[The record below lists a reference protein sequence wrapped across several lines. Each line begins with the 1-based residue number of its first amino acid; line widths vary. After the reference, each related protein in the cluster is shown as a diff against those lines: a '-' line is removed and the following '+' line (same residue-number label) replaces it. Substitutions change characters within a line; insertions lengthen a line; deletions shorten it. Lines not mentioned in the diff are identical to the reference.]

1 MSSTPPTHA
10 LWRPGVG
17 LSLWFTDPSG
27 AVTSEPGDDLP
38 APVAGLVDGRSLRRT
53 VAIRIGEA
61 TVHAGTLTL
70 GPAAAVALLDDP
82 DLGDSPGGELVFYRH
97 VTQAVRRF
105 VTSGAVAPSVAWVGG
120 SWSVRWIPVPTTRWR
135 TWLSQACAA
144 APQVVVDNGGA
155 EAVDDFCREIV
166 DLTCRERCRDIP
178 AGAVR
183 SPFVRSLLLDAESAI
198 ASDRAS
204 AASRMW
210 QDWSDTVRE
219 GESSLVLRLHEPTAP
234 ADPDLVEMDAEYW
247 RLQVCRRT
255 ADGDE
260 PLEIRRLSP
269 LELDEITTELAGAV
283 RVFEP
288 LARAGHDD
296 HTLDFLLDTE
306 TVGALLDHGA
316 TALGDSGIGVLLPRT
331 IAVATPTLSLRGVAP
346 GATVQRSV
354 MAGLAEIRDFQW
366 QLALGD
372 TVLDEGE
379 LRSLAE
385 QKGSL
390 VRVRGVWV
398 RADGASLRRAAE
410 FITTQQALAA
420 SGHPPDMGELFGL
433 VTGSGGPGIPVSSVS
448 GLSWLDDIAD
458 QGAVRPD
465 PRPVPDTLVAD
476 LRPYQHRGVEWLAH
490 LSDLGIGAVLADD
503 MGLGKTIQVIALLCG
518 EREDRADDGP
528 GPTLIVC
535 PMSVVGNWER
545 EIARFAPHL
554 RVLVHHGPGR
564 TRAARFAAAVATAD
578 VVVTTYAITVRDKE
592 SLATVDWERVVV
604 DEAQHVKNVSTA
616 AARAVRAVRAR
627 HRVALTGTPVE
638 NRLEDLR
645 AVVDLVNPGL
655 LGSPSAFK
663 ARFAEAIE
671 RERDPEAVRR
681 LAAITQPFILRRVKT
696 DPAVVA
702 DLPAKTELTV
712 RANLTVEQAA
722 LYRAVTDDLM
732 AALGK
737 VESDATHEGHRVRTV
752 LAALT
757 RLKQVCNHP
766 AHFLGD
772 GSPLLRRNA
781 HRSGKLELLAD
792 IVDTIVADGER
803 ALLFTQ
809 FTAFG
814 EMLAPW
820 LAARLDTPIPFLH
833 GGVGRTARDGMVEQF
848 SADDGPPLMIASL
861 KAGGTGLNLTA
872 ANHVLHV
879 DRWWNPAVE
888 DQATDRAH
896 RIGQQREVE
905 VRTFVCIGTIE
916 ERIDAMI
923 RDKRTLSDLTV
934 TSGEHW
940 LADIGDDEL
949 HDLIRLR
956 DEAVGE

>member
-1 MSSTPPTHA
+1 M
-10 LWRPGVG
+10 
-17 LSLWFTDPSG
+17 SLWFTDPSG
-27 AVTSEPGDDLP
+27 APTSEPGDDLP
-38 APVAGLVDGRSLRRT
+38 TPVATLVTGRTLRRT
-53 VAIRIGEA
+53 IGIRLGEA
-61 TVHAGTLTL
+61 TVHAGTVTL
-70 GPAAAVALLDDP
+70 GPAATVALLDD
-82 DLGDSPGGELVFYRH
+82 DLGVAPGGELQFYRH

-105 VTSGAVAPSVAWVGG
+105 VTSGAVAPTVAWAGG
-120 SWSVRWIPVPTTRWR
+120 AWSVRWIPVPTTRWR
-135 TWLSQACAA
+135 TWVSQACGA
-144 APQVVVDNGGA
+144 APQVIVDNGGA
-155 EAVDDFCREIV
+155 EAVEDFCREVV

-183 SPFVRSLLLDAESAI
+183 SPFVRSLLPDAESAI
-198 ASDRAS
+198 ASDRAGG
-204 AASRMW
+204 AARAW
-210 QDWSDTVRE
+210 QDWSDAVRE
-219 GESSLVLRLHEPTAP
+219 GESALVLRLHEPA
-234 ADPDLVEMDAEYW
+234 ASDDPEAQHW

-255 ADGDE
+255 PEGDE

-269 LELDEITTELAGAV
+269 LELDEITTELAAAV

-296 HTLDFLLDTE
+296 LTLDFLLDTE

-316 TALGDSGIGVLLPRT
+316 TALGDSGVGVLLPRT
-331 IAVATPTLSLRGVAP
+331 IAVATPSLSLRGAAP
-346 GATVQRSV
+346 GATVERSV
-354 MAGLAEIRDFQW
+354 VAGLAEIRDFQW

-433 VTGSGGPGIPVSSVS
+433 VTGTGGPGIPVGSVS
-448 GLSWLDDIAD
+448 GLSWLDDIAE
-458 QGAVRPD
+458 QGAVRPE

-503 MGLGKTIQVIALLCG
+503 MGLGKTIQVIALLCA
-518 EREDRADDGP
+518 EREDATDGAP

-554 RVLVHHGPGR
+554 RVLVHHGAGR
-564 TRAARFAAAVATAD
+564 TRAGRFTSAVAAAD

-592 SLATVDWERVVV
+592 LLATIDWERVVV

-616 AARAVRAVRAR
+616 AAKAVRAIRAR

-655 LGSPSAFK
+655 LGSPSVFK

-681 LAAITQPFILRRVKT
+681 LAAVTSPFILRRVKT
-696 DPAVVA
+696 DPSVVA

-772 GSPLLRRNA
+772 GSPLVRRNA

-833 GGVGRTARDGMVEQF
+833 GGVGRKARDAMVEQF
-848 SADDGPPLMIASL
+848 AETDGPPLMIASL

>member
-1 MSSTPPTHA
+1 M
-10 LWRPGVG
+10 
-17 LSLWFTDPSG
+17 SLWFTDPSG
-27 AVTSEPGDDLP
+27 APTSEPGDDLP
-38 APVAGLVDGRSLRRT
+38 TPVATLVTGRTLRRT
-53 VAIRIGEA
+53 IGIRLGEA
-61 TVHAGTLTL
+61 TVHAGTVTL
-70 GPAAAVALLDDP
+70 GPAATVALLDD
-82 DLGDSPGGELVFYRH
+82 DLGVAPGGELQFYRH

-105 VTSGAVAPSVAWVGG
+105 VTSGAVAPTVAWAGG
-120 SWSVRWIPVPTTRWR
+120 AWSVRWIPVPTTRWR
-135 TWLSQACAA
+135 TWVSQACGA
-144 APQVVVDNGGA
+144 APQVIVDNGGA
-155 EAVDDFCREIV
+155 EAVEDFCREVV

-183 SPFVRSLLLDAESAI
+183 SPFVRSLLPDAESAI
-198 ASDRAS
+198 ASDRAGG
-204 AASRMW
+204 AARAW
-210 QDWSDTVRE
+210 QDWSDAVRE
-219 GESSLVLRLHEPTAP
+219 GESALVLRLHEPA
-234 ADPDLVEMDAEYW
+234 ASDDPEAQHW

-255 ADGDE
+255 PEGDE

-296 HTLDFLLDTE
+296 LTLDFLLDTE

-316 TALGDSGIGVLLPRT
+316 TALGDSGVGVLLPRT
-331 IAVATPTLSLRGVAP
+331 IAVATPSLSLRGAAP
-346 GATVQRSV
+346 GATVERSV
-354 MAGLAEIRDFQW
+354 VAGLAEIRDFQW

-433 VTGSGGPGIPVSSVS
+433 VTGTGGPGIPVGSVS
-448 GLSWLDDIAD
+448 GLSWLDDIAE
-458 QGAVRPD
+458 QGAVRPE

-503 MGLGKTIQVIALLCG
+503 MGLGKTIQVIALLCA
-518 EREDRADDGP
+518 EREDATDGAP

-554 RVLVHHGPGR
+554 RVLVHHGAGR
-564 TRAARFAAAVATAD
+564 TRAGRFTSAVAAAD

-592 SLATVDWERVVV
+592 LLATIDWERVVV

-616 AARAVRAVRAR
+616 AAKAVRAIRAR

-655 LGSPSAFK
+655 LGSPSVFK

-681 LAAITQPFILRRVKT
+681 LAAVTSPFILRRVKT
-696 DPAVVA
+696 DPSVVA

-772 GSPLLRRNA
+772 GSPLVRRNA

-833 GGVGRTARDGMVEQF
+833 GGVGRKARDAMVEQF
-848 SADDGPPLMIASL
+848 AETDGPPLMIASL

>member
-1 MSSTPPTHA
+1 M
-10 LWRPGVG
+10 G
-17 LSLWFTDPSG
+17 LSLWFTDDAGAPTSTPSDTVPA
-27 AVTSEPGDDLP
+27 AVATLI
-38 APVAGLVDGRSLRRT
+38 DGRTLRRT
-53 VAIRIGEA
+53 ISVVVAGS
-61 TVHAGTLTL
+61 TVRAGTITL
-70 GPAAAVALLDDP
+70 GPAATVELLDSP
-82 DLGDSPGGELVFYRH
+82 TLGSAPGGELTFYRH
-97 VTQAVRRF
+97 VTQSVRRF
-105 VTSGAVAPSVAWVGG
+105 LTSGAVAPSVAWSGG
-120 SWSVRWIPVPTTRWR
+120 AWTVRWTPVPTARWR
-135 TWLSQACAA
+135 TWLSQTSAA
-144 APQVVVDNGGA
+144 APAVITDNGGA
-155 EAVDDFCREIV
+155 EAVEDFCHEIV
-166 DLTCRERCRDIP
+166 DLTCRERCRP
-178 AGAVR
+178 VPEGALR
-183 SPFVRSLLLDAESAI
+183 SPFVRSLLPDVGGGVDV
-198 ASDRAS
+198 DRAAG
-204 AASRMW
+204 AARAW
-210 QDWSDTVRE
+210 DDWTAAVRE

-234 ADPDLVEMDAEYW
+234 TDPDLVEMDAERW

-255 ADGDE
+255 PDGDE
-260 PLEIRRLSP
+260 PVEIRRLSP
-269 LELDEITTELAGAV
+269 LELDEVTTELAAAV

-288 LARAGHDD
+288 LTRADHDD
-296 HTLDFLLDTE
+296 HTLDFLVDTE

-316 TALGDSGIGVLLPRT
+316 TALGDAGVGVLLPRT
-331 IAVATPTLSLRGVAP
+331 IAVATPSLSLRGAAP

-385 QKGSL
+385 QKGGL

-398 RADGASLRRAAE
+398 SADSTALRRAAE

-420 SGHPPDMGELFGL
+420 AGHPPDMGELFGL
-433 VTGSGGPGIPVSSVS
+433 VTGAGGPGLPVTSVS

-458 QGAVRPD
+458 QGGVRPT
-465 PRPVPDTLVAD
+465 PLQPPETLDAV
-476 LRPYQHRGVEWLAH
+476 LRPYQHRGLEWLAH
-490 LSDLGIGAVLADD
+490 LSELGIGAVLADD
-503 MGLGKTIQVIALLCG
+503 MGLGKTVQIIALLCA
-518 EREDRADDGP
+518 EREAYDDP

-564 TRAARFAAAVATAD
+564 TRASRFAAAVAASD
-578 VVVTTYAITVRDKE
+578 VVVTTFALTVRDKE
-592 SLATVDWERVVV
+592 SLGAIRWDRVVV

-616 AARAVRAVRAR
+616 AARAVRAVPAR
-627 HRVALTGTPVE
+627 HRIALTGTPVE

-655 LGSPSAFK
+655 LGSPSVFK

-671 RERDPEAVRR
+671 RERDPDAVRR
-681 LAAITQPFILRRVKT
+681 LSAVTSPFILRRVKS
-696 DPAVVA
+696 DPTIVA
-702 DLPAKTELTV
+702 DLPAKTEFTV

-820 LAARLDTPIPFLH
+820 LATRVGAPVPFLH
-833 GGVGRTARDGMVEQF
+833 GGVGRSARDAMVEQF
-848 SADDGPPLMIASL
+848 SAPDGPPLMIASL

-896 RIGQQREVE
+896 RIGQTREVE

-923 RDKRTLSDLTV
+923 RDKRVLSDLTV

>member
-1 MSSTPPTHA
+1 M
-10 LWRPGVG
+10 
-17 LSLWFTDPSG
+17 SLWFTDSSG
-27 AVTSEPGDDLP
+27 APTTEPRDDLP
-38 APVAGLVDGRSLRRT
+38 APVAAVVTGRTLRRT
-53 VAIRIGEA
+53 IGIRVGEA
-61 TVHAGTLTL
+61 TVHAGTVTL
-70 GPAAAVALLDDP
+70 GPAATVALLDD
-82 DLGDSPGGELVFYRH
+82 DLGVAPGGELQFYRH
-97 VTQAVRRF
+97 VTQGVRRF
-105 VTSGAVAPSVAWVGG
+105 VTSGAVAPAVTWVGG
-120 SWSVRWIPVPTTRWR
+120 SWSVRWTPVPTARWR
-135 TWLSQACAA
+135 TWLTQASAA
-144 APQVVVDNGGA
+144 APQVLIDNGGA
-155 EAVDDFCREIV
+155 EAVEDFCRELV

-183 SPFVRSLLLDAESAI
+183 SPFVRSLLPDADSAI
-198 ASDRAS
+198 APDRAS
-204 AASRMW
+204 AASRSW
-210 QDWSDTVRE
+210 QDWSDAVRE
-219 GESSLVLRLHEPTAP
+219 GESSLVLRLHEPA
-234 ADPDLVEMDAEYW
+234 ASDDPEAQHW

-255 ADGDE
+255 PDGDE

-269 LELDEITTELAGAV
+269 LELDEVTTELAGAV
-283 RVFEP
+283 RVFDP

-306 TVGALLDHGA
+306 TVGALLEHGA
-316 TALGDSGIGVLLPRT
+316 TALGDAGIGVLLPRT
-331 IAVATPTLSLRGVAP
+331 IAVATPTLSLRGAAP

-398 RADGASLRRAAE
+398 RADGTSLRRAAE

-420 SGHPPDMGELFGL
+420 SGYPPDMGELFGL
-433 VTGSGGPGIPVSSVS
+433 VTGAGGPGIPVASVS
-448 GLSWLDDIAD
+448 GLSWLDDIAA

-503 MGLGKTIQVIALLCG
+503 MGLGKTIQVIALLCA
-518 EREDRADDGP
+518 ERERTGDDGP

-554 RVLVHHGPGR
+554 RVLVHHGAGR
-564 TRAARFAAAVATAD
+564 TRAARFSSAVTSAD
-578 VVVTTYAITVRDKE
+578 VVVTTYALTVRDKE
-592 SLATVDWERVVV
+592 ALGQVRWERLVV

-616 AARAVRAVRAR
+616 AAKAVRAIRAR

-671 RERDPEAVRR
+671 RERDPDAVRR
-681 LAAITQPFILRRVKT
+681 LAAMTSPFILRRVKT
-696 DPAVVA
+696 DPTIVA
-702 DLPAKTELTV
+702 DLPTKTELTV

-772 GSPLLRRNA
+772 GSPLVRRNA

-820 LAARLDTPIPFLH
+820 LAARLDAPVPFLH
-833 GGVGRTARDGMVEQF
+833 GGVGRRARDAMVEQF
-848 SADDGPPLMIASL
+848 SETDGPPLMIASL

-923 RDKRTLSDLTV
+923 RDKRVLSDLTV

>member
-1 MSSTPPTHA
+1 M
-10 LWRPGVG
+10 
-17 LSLWFTDPSG
+17 SLWFTDPVGSP
-27 AVTSEPGDDLP
+27 SSDPGEDLP
-38 APVAGLVDGRSLRRT
+38 APVAALVTGRTLRRT
-53 VAIRIGEA
+53 IGVRLGEA

-70 GPAAAVALLDDP
+70 GPAAAVALLDD
-82 DLGDSPGGELVFYRH
+82 DLGTAPGGEIVFYRH

-105 VTSGAVAPSVAWVGG
+105 VTSGAVAPSVAWAGG
-120 SWSVRWIPVPTTRWR
+120 AWTVRWTPVPTARWR

-155 EAVDDFCREIV
+155 EAVEDFCREVV

-183 SPFVRSLLLDAESAI
+183 SPFVRSLLPDAESAI
-198 ASDRAS
+198 AADRAS
-204 AASRMW
+204 SAARTW
-210 QDWSDTVRE
+210 QEWIDAVRE

-234 ADPDLVEMDAEYW
+234 TDPDLVEYDAEYW

-255 ADGDE
+255 PDGDE

-269 LELDEITTELAGAV
+269 LELDEVTTELAAAV

-316 TALGDSGIGVLLPRT
+316 TALGDTGIGVLLPRT
-331 IAVATPTLSLRGVAP
+331 IAVATPTLSLRGAAP

-354 MAGLAEIRDFQW
+354 VAGLDEIRDFQW

-410 FITTQQALAA
+410 FITTQQTLAA

-433 VTGSGGPGIPVSSVS
+433 VTGAGGPGIPVTSVS
-448 GLSWLDDIAD
+448 GLSWLDDIAA
-458 QGAVRPD
+458 QGGIRPD
-465 PRPVPDTLVAD
+465 PLPAPETLDAV
-476 LRPYQHRGVEWLAH
+476 LRAYQHRGLEWLAH

-503 MGLGKTIQVIALLCG
+503 MGLGKTIQVIALLCA
-518 EREDRADDGP
+518 EREEHDP
-528 GPTLIVC
+528 PLPTLIVC

-554 RVLVHHGPGR
+554 RVLVHHGAGR
-564 TRAARFAAAVATAD
+564 TRAARFADAVAAAD
-578 VVVTTYAITVRDKE
+578 VVVTTYALTVRDKE
-592 SLATVDWERVVV
+592 PLGAVDWERLVV

-616 AARAVRAVRAR
+616 AAKAVRAIRAR
-627 HRVALTGTPVE
+627 HRIALTGTPVE

-655 LGSPSAFK
+655 LGSPSTFK

-671 RERDPEAVRR
+671 RERDPDAIRR
-681 LAAITQPFILRRVKT
+681 LTAITSPFILRRVKT
-696 DPAVVA
+696 DPDVA
-702 DLPAKTELTV
+702 PELPAKTELTV

-737 VESDATHEGHRVRTV
+737 VESDVTHEGHRVRTV

-766 AHFLGD
+766 AHFLAD

-814 EMLAPW
+814 EMLTPW
-820 LAARLDTPIPFLH
+820 LSARLDAPVPFLH
-833 GGVGRTARDGMVEQF
+833 GGVGRKARDAMVEQF
-848 SADDGPPLMIASL
+848 AETDGPPLMIASL

-896 RIGQQREVE
+896 RIGQKREVE

-916 ERIDAMI
+916 ERIDTMI
-923 RDKRTLSDLTV
+923 RDKRVLSDLTV

>member
-1 MSSTPPTHA
+1 M
-10 LWRPGVG
+10 
-17 LSLWFTDPSG
+17 SLWFTDPSG
-27 AVTSEPGDDLP
+27 APTSEPGDDLP
-38 APVAGLVDGRSLRRT
+38 TPVATLVTGRTLRRT
-53 VAIRIGEA
+53 IGIRLGEA
-61 TVHAGTLTL
+61 TVHAGTVTL
-70 GPAAAVALLDDP
+70 GPAATVALLDD
-82 DLGDSPGGELVFYRH
+82 DLGVAPGGELQFYRH

-105 VTSGAVAPSVAWVGG
+105 VTSGAVAPTVAWAGG
-120 SWSVRWIPVPTTRWR
+120 AWSVRWIPVPTTRWR
-135 TWLSQACAA
+135 TWMSQACGA
-144 APQVVVDNGGA
+144 APQVIVDNGGA
-155 EAVDDFCREIV
+155 EAVEDFCREVV

-183 SPFVRSLLLDAESAI
+183 SPFVRSLLPDAESAI
-198 ASDRAS
+198 ASDRAGG
-204 AASRMW
+204 AARAW
-210 QDWSDTVRE
+210 QDWSDAVRE
-219 GESSLVLRLHEPTAP
+219 GESALVLRLHEPA
-234 ADPDLVEMDAEYW
+234 ASDDPEAQHW

-255 ADGDE
+255 PEGDE

-269 LELDEITTELAGAV
+269 LELDEITTELAAAV

-296 HTLDFLLDTE
+296 LTLDFLLDTE

-316 TALGDSGIGVLLPRT
+316 TALGDSGVGVLLPRT
-331 IAVATPTLSLRGVAP
+331 IAVATPSLSLRGAAP
-346 GATVQRSV
+346 GATVERSV
-354 MAGLAEIRDFQW
+354 VAGLAEIRDFQW

-433 VTGSGGPGIPVSSVS
+433 VTGTGGPGIPVGSVS
-448 GLSWLDDIAD
+448 GLSWLDDIAE
-458 QGAVRPD
+458 QGAVRPE

-503 MGLGKTIQVIALLCG
+503 MGLGKTIQVIALLCA
-518 EREDRADDGP
+518 EREDATDGAP

-554 RVLVHHGPGR
+554 RVLVHHGAGR
-564 TRAARFAAAVATAD
+564 TRAGRFTSAVAAAD

-592 SLATVDWERVVV
+592 SLATTDWERVVV

-616 AARAVRAVRAR
+616 AAKAVRAIRAR

-655 LGSPSAFK
+655 LGSPSVFK

-681 LAAITQPFILRRVKT
+681 LAAVTSPFILRRVKT
-696 DPAVVA
+696 DPSVVA

-732 AALGK
+732 AALGT

-772 GSPLLRRNA
+772 GSPLVRRNA

-833 GGVGRTARDGMVEQF
+833 GGVGRKARDAMVEQF
-848 SADDGPPLMIASL
+848 AETDGPPLMIASL